1 MLSHGILKVRHFSM
15 RDVMSKQTS
24 ATFLFGVWASS
35 ESEESEPELPELLSS
50 SLDDEEDEDVDP
62 SFDL

>member
-1 MLSHGILKVRHFSM
+1 
-15 RDVMSKQTS
+15 MSKQTS
-24 ATFLFGVWASS
+24 ATFLFGVWSSS

-62 SFDL
+62 FFDL